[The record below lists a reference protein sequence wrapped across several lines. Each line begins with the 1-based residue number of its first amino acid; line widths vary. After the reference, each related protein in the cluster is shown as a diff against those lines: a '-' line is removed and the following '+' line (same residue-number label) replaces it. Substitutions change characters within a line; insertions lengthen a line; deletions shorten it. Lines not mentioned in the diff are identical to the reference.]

1 MPTWR
6 TVRVFIS
13 STFRDMQ
20 AERDHLVTVVFP
32 ALRERLEPYRIHL
45 IDIDLRWGVTAEQ
58 AENGQV
64 LGLCLDQ
71 IDDCRPFFL
80 ALLGERYGWVPP
92 EVPPDVLRRHP
103 WLEAEQGKS
112 ITELEILHGALRDP
126 AGGRRAL
133 VCLRAPEATAAIPG
147 PLQSDVFCAGRS
159 EEAAKLAELKRRIRS
174 SGCAVLDGYPCRWDS
189 DEFDRATRQ
198 PGRLT
203 GLEEFGTRVRDW
215 LWEAIKG
222 EIDPGAMTE
231 PPAADGDT
239 PDEEAD
245 HHERFLEARLRVY
258 AGRQELRQRLLDSA
272 RGAVTAP
279 CLVTG
284 PSGSGKSAALADFVS
299 AFRKQQPDALA
310 VAHFVGAGPRSAG
323 LRDLLRRLCLEL
335 GRLAGPVDDLPE
347 ETDRLRDVFQDL
359 LWKVPPGKRVL
370 LCLDALDQ
378 LDEAGQAHEL
388 HWLPVQLPPGVKV
401 VASCAR
407 DPGESGTVL
416 AAFARRPH
424 HLLEVEPL
432 RDEER
437 RQILHEVPSLSAKAL
452 DARQVELL
460 LSNPATRNPLFLLV
474 ALEELRG
481 FGSFERLTQRIAAL
495 PCDGD
500 TITALFTQV
509 LERLEEEFD
518 PTLVRAVLAALAS
531 ARRGLSER
539 ELQDLVAAAASWDL
553 VPVLRQLR
561 PYLLNRAG
569 LIDFYH
575 RNLLEAVRRRYLAD
589 SPARR
594 EEHARLAA
602 YFAGRDLDAR
612 QVDELPWQLT
622 RAEEWQRL
630 YDLLADL
637 RFFDAA
643 WHAAP
648 LEVKAYWAGVEA
660 HTPQPHKPEAPARG
674 PRGSGRGSGRGSL
687 EDAYRPVLDDPA
699 AHQPDTV
706 SRVATLLADTG
717 HPSAA
722 LVLRRHLVGHYRQT
736 GDRARLAVVLGHL
749 ASVLKGQGDS
759 DGAMEL
765 LREAEQICRELGNR
779 HGIQTTLGNQA
790 RILKERGDL
799 EGAMRLLRQAEAIC
813 RELGNRYGLQI
824 VLGNQA
830 LILHARGDLEGALAL
845 LQERERLCRELGNR
859 HGLQIALANQAL
871 VLLARGDLEAA
882 TALLGESER
891 ICRELG
897 NPHGLQI
904 VLGNQARV
912 LEARGDLD
920 GALALLQ
927 EQERICR
934 QLGNQLGLQIAL
946 TNQGSVLE
954 ARGQA
959 EEALALLRT
968 AEQMS
973 RALRNPEGLAI
984 VLRRQ
989 AELLARSL
997 NRPGEAR
1004 AAAEEAHRLAVAHG
1018 LTALAEQIDP
1028 LLVTLRP
1035 R

>member
-1 MPTWR
+1 MQTWR

-20 AERDHLVTVVFP
+20 AERDHLVKVVFP
-32 ALRERLEPYRIHL
+32 ALRERLEPYRVHL
-45 IDIDLRWGVTAEQ
+45 IDVDLRWGVTAEQ
-58 AENGQV
+58 AENGQT

-92 EVPPDVLRRHP
+92 EVPADVLRRHR
-103 WLEAEQGKS
+103 WLADRQGCS
-112 ITELEILHGALRDP
+112 ITELEILHGLSGCRHAL
-126 AGGRRAL
+126 L
-133 VCLRAPEATAAIPG
+133 CLRAPEATSAVPE
-147 PLQSDVFCAGRS
+147 PLRSAVFRESCPERT
-159 EEAAKLAELKRRIRS
+159 AKLAALKERLRS
-174 SGCAVLDGYPCRWDS
+174 GGGAVLDGYSCRWDPH
-189 DEFDRATRQ
+189 EVDRATRQ
-198 PGRLT
+198 PGRFT
-203 GLEEFGTRVRDW
+203 ALEDFGSRVRDW
-215 LWEAIKG
+215 LWDALRAELRLDEAG
-222 EIDPGAMTE
+222 
-231 PPAADGDT
+231 PATTAGDFVA
-239 PDEEAD
+239 EEAD

-258 AGRQELRQRLLDSA
+258 VGREQTQQHLLDFA
-272 RGAVTAP
+272 RGPATAP

-284 PSGSGKSAALADFVS
+284 PSGAGKSAALAHFVS
-299 AFRKQQPDALA
+299 ALRKEQPETL
-310 VAHFVGAGPRSAG
+310 VIAHFVGAGPRSAG

-335 GRLAGPVDDLPE
+335 GRVVDLDEDLPE

-359 LWKVPPGKRVL
+359 LWKVHADRRVL
-370 LCLDALDQ
+370 LCLDGLDQ

-388 HWLPVQLPPGVKV
+388 HWLPQRLPPAVRV

-407 DPGESGTVL
+407 DAGEGGAVL
-416 AAFARRPH
+416 AAFSSRPH
-424 HLLEVEPL
+424 HLLAIEPL

-437 RQILHEVPSLSAKAL
+437 RQILREVPSLSAKAL
-452 DARQVELL
+452 DGRQVELL

-481 FGSFERLTQRIAAL
+481 FGSFERLNQRIAAL
-495 PCDGD
+495 PRAGD
-500 TITALFTQV
+500 TITALFMQV

-518 PTLVRAVLAALAS
+518 PGLVRAVLAALAS

-539 ELQDLVAAAASWDL
+539 ELQDLTASEDL
-553 VPVLRQLR
+553 FPVLRQLR

-589 SPARR
+589 PPAQR

-602 YFAGRDLDAR
+602 YFAGRDLDTR
-612 QVDELPWQLT
+612 KVDELPWQLA
-622 RAEEWQRL
+622 RAEAWDRL
-630 YDLLADL
+630 YELLADP

-643 WHAAP
+643 WQAAP
-648 LEVKAYWAGVEA
+648 LEVKAYWALVES
-660 HTPQPHKPEAPARG
+660 HTSQRMQ
-674 PRGSGRGSGRGSL
+674 
-687 EDAYRPVLDDPA
+687 DAYCRLIEEPA
-699 AHQPDTV
+699 GHAADTV

-717 HPSAA
+717 HPAAA
-722 LVLRRHLVGHYRQT
+722 LILRRHLVEHYRQT

-749 ASVLKGQGDS
+749 ASVLKGQGDL
-759 DGAMEL
+759 DGAMAL
-765 LREAEQICRELGNR
+765 LREAEQICRELDNR

-790 RILKERGDL
+790 RIRKERGDL
-799 EGAMRLLRQAEAIC
+799 DGAMGLLRQAEAIC
-813 RELGNRYGLQI
+813 RDLGNRHGLQI
-824 VLGNQA
+824 ILGNQA
-830 LILHARGDLEGALAL
+830 LILHARGDLDGALTL
-845 LQERERLCRELGNR
+845 LRERERLCRELGNR

-871 VLLARGDLEAA
+871 VLLARADLDNAM
-882 TALLGESER
+882 TLLRESER

-897 NPHGLQI
+897 NPNGLQ
-904 VLGNQARV
+904 VTLGNQARV

-946 TNQGSVLE
+946 TNQGSVLQ
-954 ARGQA
+954 ARGRA

-968 AEQMS
+968 AEQMA
-973 RALRNPEGLAI
+973 RDLRNPEGLAI

-997 NRPGEAR
+997 DRPRAAV
-1004 AAAEEAHRLAVAHG
+1004 AAAEEAHALAETHG
-1018 LTALAEQIDP
+1018 LTALAEQLAA
-1028 LLVTLRP
+1028 LLASLR
-1035 R
+1035 